1 MRAIRPSNRLV
12 AEWETVLRPKVLSA
26 MDTYRIF
33 PRSIMVIHQQ
43 DVFWPLL
50 RPDEIILI
58 DAPSQHHIDDNR
70 YLAVSEIRQFCAAV
84 GWPGLILDILDCTGF
99 GKYAWAIV
107 KQWPQVWEV
116 LLEQLK
122 CDEASDLK
130 SMNIFRRGKSEE
142 RLECAVTIVLTA
154 PELYGLMK
162 IKDRI
167 FEGNWT

>member
-1 MRAIRPSNRLV
+1 
-12 AEWETVLRPKVLSA
+12 

-33 PRSIMVIHQQ
+33 PRSIVVIHQR

-50 RPDEIILI
+50 RPDETVQI
-58 DAPSQHHIDDNR
+58 DAPSQHHIDDNW
-70 YLAVSEIRQFCAAV
+70 YLAVSEIRRFCTAV
-84 GWPGLILDILDCTGF
+84 GWPGLILDILDCTEF
-99 GKYAWAIV
+99 DKYTWAIKPHEPIV
-107 KQWPQVWEV
+107 KQWPQVREV

-122 CDEASDLK
+122 CDEASDLE
-130 SMNIFRRGKSEE
+130 SMNVFRRGKSEE

-167 FEGNWT
+167 FESNWT